1 MQLRDWLTTSHTSI
15 KGFAR
20 RIKVERAMVYRYFS
34 GTIPRAKT
42 IHRIEVFTGG
52 AVTAQ
57 DFYICAVQRMNE
69 TIATPPADVR
79 MSAPATPAEHDRAVL
94 GPPAV
99 HIQLGGFPKPLQ
111 QIPLGDRA
119 E

>member
-15 KGFAR
+15 KAFAR
-20 RIKVERAMVYRYFS
+20 RVKVERAMIYRYFA

-57 DFYICAVQRMNE
+57 DFYIRAVQRMNG
-69 TIATPPADVR
+69 TVAVPPADGHIP
-79 MSAPATPAEHDRAVL
+79 APASPAKHDRAVL
-94 GPPAV
+94 VPPAA
-99 HIQLGGFPKPLQ
+99 HIPLGGFPTPLKQ
-111 QIPLGDRA
+111 TSLSDRPD
-119 E
+119 